1 MPMVYIGYPNA
12 SDVTLDYNI
21 STQTVRI
28 YGSGMYQF
36 PIYFNWGDF
45 THHVGN
51 AYVKKIIFEEGI
63 TGIHSIDIL
72 SNSPSE
78 ISTFLKQ
85 ISIPSTVASISDN
98 AFEFCVNSK
107 IILAENNPNF
117 MLDEYDVLYNKE
129 KTKLIFVSK
138 SKELKDDPWYTTY
151 TIPDGVITIG
161 AHSFAYCT
169 WLDSVQIPDSVTKI
183 EDYAFDNCGLT
194 EIDIPNSVTTIGGQ
208 AFANCKFTTIHI
220 PDSVTTIEGGVFLGS
235 KLESIVWPSQIKSI
249 PHGAFEYCFDLRS
262 VVIPDTVTT
271 IENSAFVHS
280 GVKTIHIPPSVTS
293 IAPSA
298 FNHCH
303 ASIYV
308 FKAKNSIAMAPWQI
322 GDQEI
327 TAHVYWLDDMLTVT
341 PDVFYAYSGY
351 QASFHAKLYTSNG
364 EVDPDSVPWFHN
376 WKYTWQIST
385 DNGETWT
392 NIDKRA
398 DLPITVIQGKQIK
411 LTVSQQMDGYLFRCV
426 TNVSTNT
433 GTETATSQYARLSV
447 REKDSDTTSKT
458 DVKPTGLRFDTQNS
472 PLPIRMIL
480 ATRSGSII
488 REMPINHV
496 KFRDDLG
503 NGSEISFLVYK
514 NRCENLDGD
523 IDQVFW
529 DKIENLRLGYCPEFD
544 QWYELQME
552 ATDSSETVKS
562 VTAVSLGEAEL
573 NQIKVYGIEVNTE
586 SDIAREDYKPTVL
599 FDAEHKTESLIDRLL
614 YKAPHY
620 KVTHVDES
628 LCNLQRTFQFNN
640 KTVYECFQEIAKEV
654 GCLFRL
660 ECRRTDTKNIVRSI
674 QVFDLWNMCLD
685 CGERGEFMEVCDKC
699 GGTNIQHGYGEDT
712 SVYVDK
718 DNLAEEITFSTDV
731 GSIKNCFRMNAG
743 DDLMT
748 AAIISCNP
756 NGSQYIWYIPEYM
769 QEDMSDALKDRLNAY
784 NKLYDYYQK
793 EHTIVLSYIIPDE

>member
-1 MPMVYIGYPNA
+1 
-12 SDVTLDYNI
+12 
-21 STQTVRI
+21 
-28 YGSGMYQF
+28 
-36 PIYFNWGDF
+36 
-45 THHVGN
+45 
-51 AYVKKIIFEEGI
+51 
-63 TGIHSIDIL
+63 
-72 SNSPSE
+72 
-78 ISTFLKQ
+78 
-85 ISIPSTVASISDN
+85 
-98 AFEFCVNSK
+98 
-107 IILAENNPNF
+107 
-117 MLDEYDVLYNKE
+117 
-129 KTKLIFVSK
+129 
-138 SKELKDDPWYTTY
+138 
-151 TIPDGVITIG
+151 
-161 AHSFAYCT
+161 
-169 WLDSVQIPDSVTKI
+169 
-183 EDYAFDNCGLT
+183 
-194 EIDIPNSVTTIGGQ
+194 
-208 AFANCKFTTIHI
+208 
-220 PDSVTTIEGGVFLGS
+220 
-235 KLESIVWPSQIKSI
+235 
-249 PHGAFEYCFDLRS
+249 
-262 VVIPDTVTT
+262 
-271 IENSAFVHS
+271 
-280 GVKTIHIPPSVTS
+280 
-293 IAPSA
+293 
-298 FNHCH
+298 
-303 ASIYV
+303 
-308 FKAKNSIAMAPWQI
+308 
-322 GDQEI
+322 
-327 TAHVYWLDDMLTVT
+327 
-341 PDVFYAYSGY
+341 
-351 QASFHAKLYTSNG
+351 
-364 EVDPDSVPWFHN
+364 
-376 WKYTWQIST
+376 
-385 DNGETWT
+385 
-392 NIDKRA
+392 
-398 DLPITVIQGKQIK
+398 
-411 LTVSQQMDGYLFRCV
+411 
-426 TNVSTNT
+426 
-433 GTETATSQYARLSV
+433 
-447 REKDSDTTSKT
+447 
-458 DVKPTGLRFDTQNS
+458 
-472 PLPIRMIL
+472 
-480 ATRSGSII
+480 
-488 REMPINHV
+488 MPINHV